1 MKPENRHI
9 VITVM
14 VLLLS
19 VNICFGFDDEG
30 FQYWN
35 TLEANFDLN
44 KDWKIEFEQD
54 MRLGDDGGNLY
65 YNSSDLGFVYKSL
78 ADRVDIGFGYKQ
90 ISEKDNDNVWQ
101 PEYRPHFS
109 ATLKDEIFGL
119 DFSNR
124 SRFEYRNRESSQD
137 LWRYRNRLSVELP
150 YKFTVLKM
158 RPYITDEVF
167 FNLDEQGY
175 NRNRLNAG
183 VILDLSKNTKAKIYY
198 LWQTT
203 RSSGDWQKIHA
214 IGASLILNF

>member
-78 ADRVDIGFGYKQ
+78 ADRIEIGFGYKQ
-90 ISEKDNDNVWQ
+90 ISEKDDDNVWQ

-109 ATLKDEIFGL
+109 ATLKDKIFGL

-124 SRFEYRNRESSQD
+124 SRFEYRNREDNTD

-150 YKFTVLKM
+150 YEFTVFKM

-198 LWQTT
+198 LWQRT
-203 RSSGDWQKIHA
+203 RSSGQWQEINA
-214 IGASLILNF
+214 VGTTLVLNL